1 MSELGEMSIG
11 TVKRIEMQRER
22 ERTEYRSPGP
32 ECRALL

>member
-11 TVKRIEMQRER
+11 TVKIEMQRER
-22 ERTEYRSPGP
+22 ERTEYRSLPGP